1 MSHNWHSLGYSVL
14 CFNKVDKYLK
24 SLVYVFGSSSPSPLL
39 SSTGFCIYD
48 LLSQVVLVVKN
59 LPANVGDVRTVGLIP
74 GLGRSSGAHSSI
86 LAWRV
91 PMDRGAWWATVH
103 RVAKSWTQLKR
114 LSTHTHTHDLIP
126 VDI

>member
-74 GLGRSSGAHSSI
+74 GLGRSSGGGMATYSSI
-86 LAWRV
+86 LEWRI
-91 PMDRGAWWATVH
+91 PWTEEPGGLQSMGSQ
-103 RVAKSWTQLKR
+103 RVG
-114 LSTHTHTHDLIP
+114 HN
-126 VDI
+126 